1 MIKKIY
7 LLFIIVSI
15 LVTSLQSQS
24 KKDNRSTL
32 DTLKNTPVL
41 DTLKNGESIH
51 HINDSVMVNNF
62 ISNYYFNDSIWGQNI
77 KHSDIMRTDYLSFS
91 DLLKSVSG
99 YFVADYGNPGM
110 YNPVFYQG
118 LPPTN
123 TSILVDGIPFGNSFF
138 GYFEQCLIT
147 MEDIERVEII
157 SPIQSVAYGNVNVI
171 NIVTNKKN
179 SRTPITYVRHSEAAY
194 DTYLTD
200 VFFTSNITEVSN
212 VYVGFNYHMSDGR
225 FSNSDYSYF
234 GGKVRYRNVI
244 SDKLELNISDYFSK
258 LDRGFHG
265 GVKLTS
271 EEVTNDIFDERIAS
285 VLFPSAKQNYFR
297 NIVSAQLAGY
307 FLNDSLQSSLLTISF
322 NTEENIF
329 KDAKALNSSVINIDV
344 PIKTNILSVIAKQN
358 VLLDN
363 QLLSFYL
370 RASSQNTKDFLF
382 LNSEFD
388 SMYYNSNGRNN
399 KIYFSLVDRIKFSD
413 IFELSLSG
421 MYLIWN
427 NKYESEALSS
437 RLNFGINPSLRINDF
452 VFSTGFVWGNREP
465 FSIETFY
472 PLSSVEYFYQSMKE
486 SKNFNKLFAD
496 VGFKSACYNLQL
508 AMYRSW
514 LDKQTLFEFN
524 NIAFPISMSEFDVLQ
539 DIENMGFSI
548 NGDFRFGKFE
558 LESNINYNHYNN
570 NLIKR
575 IIPELF
581 CYFGIYYESKLISDN
596 INLRVGL
603 NGNYYSQFSILPNI
617 VNLHNENLQATKYYS
632 PNGVINFVSALTI
645 QTATIY
651 INVNN
656 LFNTNYFITKTYP
669 MNDRNFQLS
678 VCWSFLD

>member
-1 MIKKIY
+1 M
-7 LLFIIVSI
+7 
-15 LVTSLQSQS
+15 TA
-24 KKDNRSTL
+24 L
-32 DTLKNTPVL
+32 DTLKNSETVP
-41 DTLKNGESIH
+41 
-51 HINDSVMVNNF
+51 HINDSMMVNNF

-77 KHSDIMRTDYLSFS
+77 KHSDIVKADYLSFS
-91 DLLKSVSG
+91 DLLKSVPG
-99 YFVADYGNPGM
+99 YFVADYGNPCM

-123 TSILVDGIPFGNSFF
+123 TSILVDGIPFGNNFF
-138 GYFEQCLIT
+138 GSFEQCLIA

-157 SPIQSVAYGNVNVI
+157 SPTQSIAYGNVNVI

-200 VFFTSNITEVSN
+200 VFFTSNITKASN
-212 VYVGFNYHMSDGR
+212 IYVGFSYHMSDGR

-234 GGKVRYRNVI
+234 GGKVRYRSVI
-244 SDKLELNISDYFSK
+244 FDKLELNISDYFSK

-271 EEVTNDIFDERIAS
+271 EEVKEDIFDERMAS
-285 VLFPSAKQNYFR
+285 VLFPSAKQNYLR

-307 FLNDSLQSSLLTISF
+307 FLNDSLQSSLLTISL

-329 KDAKALNSSVINIDV
+329 KDARTMNSSIINIDV
-344 PIKTNILSVIAKQN
+344 PIKTNMLSVTAKQN
-358 VLLDN
+358 VLLNN

-370 RASSQNTKDFLF
+370 GSSFQSTKDFLF
-382 LNSEFD
+382 LNNEFD
-388 SMYYNSNGRNN
+388 SIYYNSNGGNN

-413 IFELSLSG
+413 VFELSLSG

-427 NKYESEALSS
+427 NKHKSEALTS

-452 VFSTGFVWGNREP
+452 VFSAGFVWGNREP
-465 FSIETFY
+465 FFIETFY
-472 PLSSVEYFYQSMKE
+472 PLPPAEYFYQSMKE
-486 SKNFNKLFAD
+486 SKNFNKLFTD
-496 VGFKSACYNLQL
+496 VSFKSASYNLQL
-508 AMYRSW
+508 TLFRSW

-524 NIAFPISMSEFDVLQ
+524 NIAFPISMGKFDALQ
-539 DIENMGFSI
+539 DIENIGFNI
-548 NGDFRFGKFE
+548 NGNLRLWKVE
-558 LESNINYNHYNN
+558 LESNINYNHYSN
-570 NLIKR
+570 NLLKK

-596 INLRVGL
+596 INLKVGL
-603 NGNYYSQFSILPNI
+603 NGSYYSKFSILPDI
-617 VNLHNENLQATKYYS
+617 INLQNENLQVAKYYS
-632 PNGVINFVSALTI
+632 PNEVINFVSVLTI

-651 INVNN
+651 ISVNN
-656 LFNTNYFITKTYP
+656 LLNSNYFITKTYP

-678 VCWSFLD
+678 ICWTFFD